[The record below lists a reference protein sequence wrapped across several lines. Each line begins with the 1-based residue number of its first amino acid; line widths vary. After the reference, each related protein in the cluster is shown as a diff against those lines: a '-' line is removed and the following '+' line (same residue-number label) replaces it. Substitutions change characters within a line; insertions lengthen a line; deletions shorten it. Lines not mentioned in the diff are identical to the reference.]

1 MQYFNETRE
10 NGLFDYA
17 IVTIIKKC
25 SFFPKDFIYSLL
37 IIILRYIFKTFF
49 KKIHHSIPKEYL
61 LIIIQ
66 YFYYFNILDITGK
79 GFAVYLFLIF
89 IYIEKLLIKMKLGT
103 QLIITDFLINEISYN
118 GKYLTNNYSTGNAVE
133 FFLIQSIF
141 LINTISLIGK
151 KNNKILNYII
161 ICLGILPFYIII
173 IHFNYLWN
181 NFIQCL
187 YLFFN
192 TNTIHFLIYWSILL
206 FCFIFINNSFQKLD
220 LKKTVKRKIYHFLAF
235 AILVPGIKYMEKDIL
250 KLILMI
256 VSYFFIVFEFLRN
269 SIFLKDN
276 TFIKEINIFM
286 DENIDDRDDNKFVV
300 THIFLMTGL
309 ISSLYYDNHNN
320 FAYNYLSII
329 VLGIGDAMSSIC
341 GVYFGKTRIYP
352 LTLRTLEG
360 SIGGF
365 LSSVFLYYLFEG
377 SINKSELIQFLLIF
391 LYEGYTLEIDN
402 LFLPLMSN
410 NLFLNSDL
418 IKRNIMNLVK

>member
-17 IVTIIKKC
+17 ILTIIKKC
-25 SFFPKDFIYSLL
+25 YFFPKDFIYSLL

-89 IYIEKLLIKMKLGT
+89 IYVEKLLIKMKLGT
-103 QLIITDFLINEISYN
+103 QLVITDFLINEISYN

-320 FAYNYLSII
+320 FAFNYLSII

-365 LSSVFLYYLFEG
+365 SSSVFLYYLFKG
-377 SINKSELIQFLLIF
+377 SINKSELIQFLLVF

-418 IKRNIMNLVK
+418 INRNIMNLVK

>member
-1 MQYFNETRE
+1 M
-10 NGLFDYA
+10 
-17 IVTIIKKC
+17 
-25 SFFPKDFIYSLL
+25 
-37 IIILRYIFKTFF
+37 
-49 KKIHHSIPKEYL
+49 
-61 LIIIQ
+61 IQ
-66 YFYYFNILDITGK
+66 YFYYFNIIDITGQ
-79 GFAVYLFLIF
+79 GFAAYLFLIF
-89 IYIEKLLIKMKLGT
+89 IYVEKLLIKMKLGT
-103 QLIITDFLINEISYN
+103 QLVITDFLINEISYN

-151 KNNKILNYII
+151 RNSKILNYII

-320 FAYNYLSII
+320 FAFNYLSII

-341 GVYFGKTRIYP
+341 GVYFGKTKIYP

-365 LSSVFLYYLFEG
+365 SSSVFLYYLFKG

-418 IKRNIMNLVK
+418 INRNIMNLVK

>member
-10 NGLFDYA
+10 NGLFDYS
-17 IVTIIKKC
+17 ILTIIKKC
-25 SFFPKDFIYSLL
+25 SLFPKDFIYSSL

-49 KKIHHSIPKEYL
+49 KKIYCFIPKEYL
-61 LIIIQ
+61 LIMIQ
-66 YFYYFNILDITGK
+66 YFYYFNIIDITGQ
-79 GFAVYLFLIF
+79 GFAAYLFLIF
-89 IYIEKLLIKMKLGT
+89 IYVEKLLIKMKLGT
-103 QLIITDFLINEISYN
+103 QLVITDFLINEISYN

-173 IHFNYLWN
+173 IHFNCLWN

-320 FAYNYLSII
+320 FAFNYLSII

-341 GVYFGKTRIYP
+341 GVYFGKTKIYP

-365 LSSVFLYYLFEG
+365 SSSVFLYYLFKG
-377 SINKSELIQFLLIF
+377 SINKSELIQFLLVF

-402 LFLPLMSN
+402 LFLPLISN

-418 IKRNIMNLVK
+418 INRNIMNLVK

>member
-365 LSSVFLYYLFEG
+365 SSSVFLFYLNGF
-377 SINKSELIQFLLIF
+377 KIF
-391 LYEGYTLEIDN
+391 C
-402 LFLPLMSN
+402 
-410 NLFLNSDL
+410 L
-418 IKRNIMNLVK
+418 IKSQFKNRLFDNKGRNKLSTSSVYPS

>member
-10 NGLFDYA
+10 NGLFDYS
-17 IVTIIKKC
+17 ILTIIKKC
-25 SFFPKDFIYSLL
+25 SLFPKDFIYSSL

-66 YFYYFNILDITGK
+66 YFYYFNIVDFTGQ

-89 IYIEKLLIKMKLGT
+89 IYVEKLLIKMKLGT
-103 QLIITDFLINEISYN
+103 QLVITDFLINEISYN

-187 YLFFN
+187 FLFFN

-256 VSYFFIVFEFLRN
+256 VSYLFIVFEFLRN

-309 ISSLYYDNHNN
+309 ISSLYYDNHNI
-320 FAYNYLSII
+320 FTFNYLSIF
-329 VLGIGDAMSSIC
+329 VLGIGDAMCSIC

-352 LTLRTLEG
+352 LTSRTLEG

-365 LSSVFLYYLFEG
+365 SSSVFLYYFFKG
-377 SINKSELIQFLLIF
+377 SINKSELIQFILVF

-418 IKRNIMNLVK
+418 IKRNIMNLFK

>member
-10 NGLFDYA
+10 NGLFDYS
-17 IVTIIKKC
+17 ILTIIKKC
-25 SFFPKDFIYSLL
+25 SLFPKDFIYSSL

-49 KKIHHSIPKEYL
+49 KKIHDSIPKEYL

-89 IYIEKLLIKMKLGT
+89 IYVEKLLIKMKLGT
-103 QLIITDFLINEISYN
+103 QLVITDFLINEISYN

-151 KNNKILNYII
+151 RNNKILNYII

-187 YLFFN
+187 FLFFN

-320 FAYNYLSII
+320 FAFNYLSII

-341 GVYFGKTRIYP
+341 GVYFGKTKIYP

-365 LSSVFLYYLFEG
+365 SSSVFLYYLFKG

-418 IKRNIMNLVK
+418 INRNIMNLVK

>member
-1 MQYFNETRE
+1 MQYFNGTRE

-17 IVTIIKKC
+17 ILTIIKKC
-25 SFFPKDFIYSLL
+25 SLFPKDFIYSSL
-37 IIILRYIFKTFF
+37 IIILRYITKTFF

-89 IYIEKLLIKMKLGT
+89 IYVEKLLIKMKLGT
-103 QLIITDFLINEISYN
+103 QLVITDFLINEISYN
-118 GKYLTNNYSTGNAVE
+118 GKYLTNNYSIGNAVE

-151 KNNKILNYII
+151 RNNKILNYII

-256 VSYFFIVFEFLRN
+256 VSYLFIVFEFLRN

-276 TFIKEINIFM
+276 KFIKEINIFM

-320 FAYNYLSII
+320 FVFNYLSII
-329 VLGIGDAMSSIC
+329 VLGIGDALSSIC

-365 LSSVFLYYLFEG
+365 SSSVFLYYLFKG
-377 SINKSELIQFLLIF
+377 SINKSELIQFLLVF

-418 IKRNIMNLVK
+418 IKRNIMNIVK

>member
-10 NGLFDYA
+10 NGLFDYS
-17 IVTIIKKC
+17 ILTIIKKC
-25 SFFPKDFIYSLL
+25 SLFPKDFIYSSL

-49 KKIHHSIPKEYL
+49 KKIYYLIPKEYL

-66 YFYYFNILDITGK
+66 YFYYFNIVDITGQ
-79 GFAVYLFLIF
+79 GFAAYLFLIF
-89 IYIEKLLIKMKLGT
+89 IYVEKLLIKMKLGT
-103 QLIITDFLINEISYN
+103 QLVITDFLINEISYN

-320 FAYNYLSII
+320 FAFNYLSII

-341 GVYFGKTRIYP
+341 GVYFGKTKIYP

-365 LSSVFLYYLFEG
+365 SSSVFLYYLFKG
-377 SINKSELIQFLLIF
+377 SINKSELIQFLLVF

-418 IKRNIMNLVK
+418 INRNIMNLVK

>member
-10 NGLFDYA
+10 NGLFDYS
-17 IVTIIKKC
+17 ILTIIKKC
-25 SFFPKDFIYSLL
+25 SLFPKDFIYSSL
-37 IIILRYIFKTFF
+37 IIILRYIFKTLF
-49 KKIHHSIPKEYL
+49 KKIYYLIPKEYL

-66 YFYYFNILDITGK
+66 YFYYFNIVDITGQ
-79 GFAVYLFLIF
+79 GFAAYLFLIF
-89 IYIEKLLIKMKLGT
+89 IYVEKLLIKMKLGT
-103 QLIITDFLINEISYN
+103 QLVITDFLINEISYN

-187 YLFFN
+187 FLFFN

-320 FAYNYLSII
+320 FAFNYLSII

-341 GVYFGKTRIYP
+341 GVYFGKTKIYP

-365 LSSVFLYYLFEG
+365 SSSVFLYYLFKG
-377 SINKSELIQFLLIF
+377 SINKSELIQFLLVF

-418 IKRNIMNLVK
+418 INRNIMNLVK